1 MSIHAERGPEVRH
14 PGTGVLLVLIT
25 ALASTAVLVL
35 AITGSFDG
43 SSTGSNVSSPAVS
56 GVRAGG
62 GPGEGTRRI
71 DGASTQPAGARIG
84 VRGVVLPA
92 AGASAQP
99 AAARIGVRGVVLPAA
114 GASAQPAATRIGVR
128 GVVLPAAGASAQP
141 AATRIEVPGVVLPAA
156 GQPGGRANPAPTA
169 SDGIYG
175 RYFAKPYPRQ

>member
-43 SSTGSNVSSPAVS
+43 SSTGRNVSLPAVS
-56 GVRAGG
+56 GVRADG
-62 GPGEGTRRI
+62 GPEEGTRGI
-71 DGASTQPAGARIG
+71 VAASSGPAVTRIG
-84 VRGVVLPA
+84 VRGVLVPT
-92 AGASAQP
+92 
-99 AAARIGVRGVVLPAA
+99 A

-128 GVVLPAAGASAQP
+128 GVVLPTAGASAQPAATRIGVRGVVLPTAGASTQP
-141 AATRIEVPGVVLPAA
+141 AATRIEVPGVVLPT
-156 GQPGGRANPAPTA
+156 GGRANPAPTA